1 MLKRSARFHVLF
13 LFLVSCIGIS
23 LAGAQNPKAL
33 FYLTRNPNSVRSFL
47 AHSSQIDILV
57 PTWYSVDQDGLVSGG
72 ANPLVLST
80 AKQIHLPVMPIVGD
94 DGFNQEAFHKLLVN
108 ASAHRQMIAQ
118 LIDAAKTNGY
128 IGFQF
133 DFENVKWT
141 DRDLLT
147 AIVAETATAFH
158 QQGLQLSIATVP
170 GAPGHAGESGFAAWI
185 YANWRGAYDLEAL
198 AKSVDLICL
207 MTYDQ
212 HTRWTAPGPVA
223 GWEWTIK
230 NLDYALKVV
239 PPQKLSLGIPI
250 YGYHWFA
257 GAPTEPGDKP
267 NPMAD
272 YEPSQDALDLAKA
285 YNAPIQWDP
294 VDRTAWFYFY
304 RDDMREWVFFTDK
317 RTFQERYD
325 LVKQR
330 GLQGFCSWDLGEEDP
345 SIWSALPVHK

>member
-1 MLKRSARFHVLF
+1 MPKRFTRFHVFLLF
-13 LFLVSCIGIS
+13 LGSFTAIS

-47 AHSSQIDILV
+47 AHASQIDILV

-72 ANPLVLST
+72 ANQLVLST
-80 AKQIHLPVMPIVGD
+80 AKQIHLPVMPIVGN
-94 DGFNQEAFHKLLVN
+94 DGFNQDELHKLLVN
-108 ASAHRQMIAQ
+108 APAHRQMIAQ
-118 LIDAAKTNGY
+118 LIEAAKTNGY
-128 IGFQF
+128 TGFQF

-223 GWEWTIK
+223 GWDWTIK
-230 NLDYALKVV
+230 NLEYALKVV

-257 GAPTEPGDKP
+257 GAPIEPGDKP

-285 YNAPIQWDP
+285 NNTPIQWDP

-345 SIWSALPVHK
+345 SIWSALPAHK

>member
-1 MLKRSARFHVLF
+1 MLKPSVRLSLLLLF
-13 LFLVSCIGIS
+13 LIS
-23 LAGAQNPKAL
+23 FAKGSFADSQPPRAL

-47 AHSSQIDILV
+47 AHAAQIDILV
-57 PTWYSVDQDGLVSGG
+57 PAWYSVDQNGLVSGG
-72 ANPLVLST
+72 VNPLVLST
-80 AKQIHLPVMPIVGD
+80 AKQIHLPVMPIVGN
-94 DGFNQEAFHKLLVN
+94 DGFNQEEFHKLLN
-108 ASAHRQMIAQ
+108 NPTGQREMIAQ

-128 IGFQF
+128 TGFQF
-133 DFENVKWT
+133 DFENVNWT
-141 DRDLLT
+141 DRDALS
-147 AIVAETATAFH
+147 AIVATTATAFH
-158 QQGLQLSIATVP
+158 QPGLQLSIAVVP
-170 GAPGHAGESGFAAWI
+170 GAPGHSGESGFASWI

-198 AKSVDLICL
+198 AKSVDLLCL

-223 GWEWTIK
+223 GWDWTIK

-239 PPQKLSLGIPI
+239 PPEKLSLGIPI
-250 YGYHWFA
+250 YGYHWYA
-257 GAPTEPGDKP
+257 GTPIKPEEKP
-267 NPMAD
+267 NPSAD
-272 YEPSQDALDLAKA
+272 YEPGQDALDLAKA
-285 YNAPIQWDP
+285 YGAQIQWDP

-345 SIWSALPVHK
+345 SIWSALPTHK